1 MSNLPTNEQ
10 ILALTDINPIIQY
23 LWIHGTET
31 LFGLFIIWIVYL
43 FACFKRISKA
53 GKADITLDFG
63 TLLSVGLI
71 FCEVALMY
79 FVGETPLNEKQVK
92 FIKSIDNTVFQ
103 SVMIEKVQTNGANLY
118 TVKETLKLVN
128 DAKKYQSIEFF
139 NKVDP

>member
-1 MSNLPTNEQ
+1 MNNLPTNEQ

-43 FACFKRISKA
+43 FACFKRISKS

>member
-10 ILALTDINPIIQY
+10 ILAFTDINPIIQY
-23 LWIHGTET
+23 LWIHGTEI
-31 LFGLFIIWIVYL
+31 LIGLFVVWIVYL

-92 FIKSIDNTVFQ
+92 FIKSIDDTVFQ

-118 TVKETLKLVN
+118 AVKETLKLVN
-128 DAKKYQSIEFF
+128 DAKKHQSIELF
-139 NKVDP
+139 NKVEP

>member
-1 MSNLPTNEQ
+1 MNNLPTNEQ

-23 LWIHGTET
+23 LWIHGTEI
-31 LFGLFIIWIVYL
+31 LIGLFVVWIVYL

-53 GKADITLDFG
+53 DITLDFG
-63 TLLSVGLI
+63 ILLSVGLI

-92 FIKSIDNTVFQ
+92 FIKSIDDTVFQ
-103 SVMIEKVQTNGANLY
+103 SVMSENVQANGANLY

>member
-43 FACFKRISKA
+43 FACFKRISKT

-92 FIKSIDNTVFQ
+92 FIKSIDDTVFQ
-103 SVMIEKVQTNGANLY
+103 SVMAENVQTNGANLY

>member
-23 LWIHGTET
+23 LWIHGTEI
-31 LFGLFIIWIVYL
+31 LIGLFVVWIVYL

-92 FIKSIDNTVFQ
+92 FIKSIDDTVFQ
-103 SVMIEKVQTNGANLY
+103 SVMAENVQADGANLY
-118 TVKETLKLVN
+118 VVKKTLKLVN